1 MNAPDLTTKQFG
13 DACEHYVIAMLGF
26 AHVPAQKMPDSWPG
40 YDVIAQPRQSSP
52 VRVSV
57 KGRNADSAGFRAFR
71 LDSSEQWDWVA
82 VVLRYPETGRIR
94 CWMLP
99 RDLAFSESTPEPNQ
113 KGTRRLRLATL
124 EERCAEWE
132 GRFGIGAP
140 VLFEGEV

>member
-1 MNAPDLTTKQFG
+1 MDLTTKQFG

-40 YDVIAQPRQSSP
+40 NDVIAQPLKSTP

-57 KGRNADSAGFRAFR
+57 KGRNAGSAGSGAFR
-71 LDSSEQWDWVA
+71 LDSREQWDWVA
-82 VVLRYPETGRIR
+82 VVLRYPETGRVR

-99 RDLAFSESTPEPNQ
+99 RDLALRASTPEPNE

-124 EERCAEWE
+124 EEGFSQCE
-132 GRFGIGAP
+132 GMFRIGTP
-140 VLFEGEV
+140 VTSWAV